1 MSCSAIFSTKTLP
14 LLPRIA
20 DGGTTPATEEVIPMA
35 QPDAL
40 DVALEQLVHSFG
52 DLSVIANV
60 IRPFSPDTGAVE
72 ASLCLRGE
80 ANSSLEGRKSY
91 WQQMWVQRA
100 VCKLL
105 AVNVGS
111 WPYLVKLR
119 AQAPQ
124 RVNWK
129 ALLSGP
135 MRFFLPSSGQK
146 NGARPPNH
154 PVSPNMDKSLGVGSF
169 SDNVGSGWSYILV

>member
-1 MSCSAIFSTKTLP
+1 
-14 LLPRIA
+14 
-20 DGGTTPATEEVIPMA
+20 MA